1 MGIITLNFVLVE
13 EHVGDALVDGKA
25 ATGLGADEGAI
36 LDMDLQERV
45 VEVAE
50 EVGVV
55 EHGRVGLVGEE
66 EIAERAGSV
75 DQGRPVELR
84 EEVGEEARVHLH
96 LLLRRR
102 RRLEPEREAIRHALN
117 VARQHVVR
125 QQPHLEFEGGDR
137 GDSGDRSGSNGD
149 GG

>member
-1 MGIITLNFVLVE
+1 ME
-13 EHVGDALVDGKA
+13 QHVGDALVDGEA
-25 ATGLGADEGAI
+25 AAGLGADEGAL

-45 VEVAE
+45 VEDAE

-66 EIAERAGSV
+66 VVAEGAGGV

-102 RRLEPEREAIRHALN
+102 RCLEPEREAIGHALD

-125 QQPHLEFEGGDR
+125 QQPHLEVEGV
-137 GDSGDRSGSNGD
+137 DSGRGRRRLGFCRHQL
-149 GG
+149 GGGQQGRL